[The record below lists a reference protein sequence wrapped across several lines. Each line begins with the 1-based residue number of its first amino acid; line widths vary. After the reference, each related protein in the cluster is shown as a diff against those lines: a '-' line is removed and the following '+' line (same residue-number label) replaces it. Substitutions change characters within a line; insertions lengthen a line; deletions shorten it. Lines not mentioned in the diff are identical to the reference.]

1 MSLMSLAVAGKFF
14 TAKSHSQWLRLLGSI
29 WEYFL
34 CMQISQYL
42 NRDVLLHHP
51 LFIFLAIL
59 DFCCSAW
66 GGVALLSIAA

>member
-51 LFIFLAIL
+51 LFIFLATL
-59 DFCCSAW
+59 VAQHCSMKAFSSCSA
-66 GGVALLSIAA
+66 